1 MKFFAWETV
10 RYFREILPVT
20 GQTAEIILR
29 VLAAVFGGYALTYS
43 ALAAL
48 VLLLPLPPVEVVFF
62 SPLFPGLIYLGAFL
76 WAVAAPSVWRA
87 WRDILL
93 LTAVFGLC
101 ALAAWLK

>member
-1 MKFFAWETV
+1 MKFFVWETV
-10 RYFREILPVT
+10 RYLREILPVT
-20 GQTAEIILR
+20 GQPAESILR

-76 WAVAAPSVWRA
+76 WALAAPSVRRA

-93 LTAVFGLC
+93 LTAVCGLC
-101 ALAAWLK
+101 ALAAWPK